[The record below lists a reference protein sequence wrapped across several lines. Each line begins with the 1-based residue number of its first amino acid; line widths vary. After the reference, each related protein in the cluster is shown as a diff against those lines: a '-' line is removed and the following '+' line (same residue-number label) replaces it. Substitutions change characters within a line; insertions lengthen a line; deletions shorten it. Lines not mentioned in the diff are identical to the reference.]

1 MKKKVLITE
10 IIKSAVNCIIL
21 PLYFIKFYH
30 QVAVL
35 PGRDENGELIISQI
49 DHYYSIFY
57 KLDREELAYLFWL
70 AFSVCIASILF
81 SVLRIAVKDSKA
93 LKITSHVVFAV
104 SLVFF
109 LTALYISLQIS
120 YKY

>member
-10 IIKSAVNCIIL
+10 IIKSAINFVIL

-93 LKITSHVVFAV
+93 LKIISHVIFAV

-109 LTALYISLQIS
+109 LTALFISLTIS